1 MSTNALDVSNGL
13 CYPLSPMIEL
23 INTCLH
29 FADIPVLKSIDL
41 QICPGEFTAI
51 MGSNGSGK
59 TTLARCLNG
68 LLIPQKGSVFVDGKT
83 TKNSDNLPFIR
94 RTVGMVFQN
103 PDDQLATTTVENEL
117 AFGLENMAI
126 STDEMHRRVEQAL
139 TDFDLSPYRNTSPH
153 NLSGGEK
160 QRLAIAAT
168 LIMRPRYLV
177 LDEPTALLD
186 PQHRRQVI
194 ELLHAMCDQL
204 GIATV
209 LVTHVPE
216 EAENASRIIALK
228 DGEVLI
234 DGSPSEVFYDLER
247 LRQSGL
253 EAPFVRQLSATCN
266 PPFAAVTERE
276 FSINWKSHPL
286 TSLSAAFFSNTSAEA
301 GPAILESQSI
311 SHVYNARLPNEKES
325 LSQVSVQFTEGRI
338 HAIIGASGSGKT
350 TFAQHLNGLLKPSA
364 GRVLLYGEDLQSRPA
379 LKTHQ
384 SVGIVFQFP
393 ESQLFA
399 ETVRQD
405 VAFGP
410 NNMGFSQERVD
421 RLVAEALSLVD
432 LPLCSYGFRRPLSL
446 SGGEKRRVALA
457 GVLAMDPDVLVL
469 DEPTA
474 GLDSSASRS
483 LCLLLKQ
490 LAKKGKTIVVITH
503 DIDLV
508 ALTADNTTIL
518 SAGKVVLQGSARS
531 TLTHPDLEKK
541 ANLLPPTAT
550 QFALRLGVHNENRLH
565 LPITLEELRSLLP

>member
-1 MSTNALDVSNGL
+1 
-13 CYPLSPMIEL
+13 
-23 INTCLH
+23 
-29 FADIPVLKSIDL
+29 
-41 QICPGEFTAI
+41 
-51 MGSNGSGK
+51 
-59 TTLARCLNG
+59 
-68 LLIPQKGSVFVDGKT
+68 
-83 TKNSDNLPFIR
+83 
-94 RTVGMVFQN
+94 MVFQN
-103 PDDQLATTTVENEL
+103 PDDQLATTTVESEL

-160 QRLAIAAT
+160 QRLAVAAT

-194 ELLHAMCDQL
+194 ELLHTMCDQL
-204 GIATV
+204 GIATI

-234 DGSPSEVFYDLER
+234 DGSPSEVFHDLER
-247 LRQSGL
+247 LRQSGI

-266 PPFAAVTERE
+266 PPFAAVTERD
-276 FSINWKSHPL
+276 FAINWKSHPL
-286 TSLSAAFFSNTSAEA
+286 TSSSAASFSNTPAEA

-311 SHVYNARLPNEKES
+311 SHVYNARLPHEKKS
-325 LSQVSVQFTEGRI
+325 LNQVSVQFTKGKI

-350 TFAQHLNGLLKPSA
+350 TFAQHLNGLLKPSS
-364 GRVLLYGEDLQSRPA
+364 GRVLLYCEDLQSRPA

-410 NNMGFSQERVD
+410 NNMGFSQERVEK
-421 RLVAEALSLVD
+421 LVAEALSLVN
-432 LPLCSYGFRRPLSL
+432 LPLSSYESRPPLSL

-474 GLDSSASRS
+474 GLDPSASRS

-503 DIDLV
+503 DMDFA

-518 SAGKVVLQGSARS
+518 SAGKVVLQGSTRS
-531 TLTHPDLEKK
+531 TLTHPDLERK

>member
-1 MSTNALDVSNGL
+1 MSTDKLDGSNGPR
-13 CYPLSPMIEL
+13 YPLSPMIEL
-23 INTCLH
+23 INANFH
-29 FADIPVLKSIDL
+29 FVDVPVLKSINL
-41 QICPGEFTAI
+41 QIRPGEFTAI

-68 LLIPQKGSVFVDGKT
+68 LLIPQEGSVSIDGKP
-83 TKNSDNLPFIR
+83 TKNPENLSFIR

-103 PDDQLATTTVENEL
+103 PDDQLATTTVESEL

-126 STDEMHRRVEQAL
+126 PTDEMHQRVERAL
-139 TDFDLSPYRNTSPH
+139 ANFELAPYRNTPPH
-153 NLSGGEK
+153 HLSGGEK

-186 PQHRRQVI
+186 PQHRRQMI
-194 ELLHAMCDQL
+194 ELLHALRDQH
-204 GIATV
+204 GVATI

-216 EAENASRIIALK
+216 EAENASRIIVLN
-228 DGEVLI
+228 DGQVLI
-234 DGSPSEVFYDLER
+234 DGSPSEVFSDLDR

-253 EAPFVRQLSATCN
+253 EAPFVRQLSATCH
-266 PPFAAVTERE
+266 PPFAAVTEQE
-276 FSINWKSHPL
+276 FAIHWESRPL
-286 TSLSAAFFSNTSAEA
+286 TPFSPTYSSVATAEA
-301 GPAILESQSI
+301 GPVILESQSI
-311 SHVYNARLPNEKES
+311 SHVYNAHLPHEKES
-325 LSQVSVQFTEGRI
+325 LNQVSAQFTEGSI

-350 TFAQHLNGLLKPSA
+350 TFAQHLNGLLKPS
-364 GRVLLYGEDLQSRPA
+364 GGQVLLDGEDLQSRPA

-384 SVGIVFQFP
+384 RVGIVFQFP

-399 ETVRQD
+399 ETVKQD

-410 NNMGFSQERVD
+410 NNAGFSQKRVD
-421 RLVAEALSLVD
+421 QLVSEALSLVD
-432 LPLCSYGFRRPLSL
+432 LPVESYGSRPPLGL

-474 GLDSSASRS
+474 GLDPSATRS
-483 LCLLLKQ
+483 LCLLLKR
-490 LAKKGKTIVVITH
+490 LANEGKTIILITH
-503 DIDLV
+503 DMDLV
-508 ALTADNTTIL
+508 AITADYTTIL
-518 SAGKVVLQGSARS
+518 NAGKVVLQGSARA

-550 QFALRLGVHNENRLH
+550 QLALRLGVRSENRLH
-565 LPITLEELRSLLP
+565 LPTTLEELRSVLP